1 MIKEGDL
8 VIVKRMEHQPLNP
21 GFVIEVGQDT
31 TSIQGPNFVS
41 VLFVNTGR
49 VTRYVPNRLKK
60 VA

>member
-1 MIKEGDL
+1 MKVGDL

-21 GFVIEVGQDT
+21 GIVIEVGKDT

-49 VTRYVPNRLKK
+49 VSRYAPSRLKK
-60 VA
+60 VP